1 LNGLD
6 FAILFTFLA
15 IIGLGFFGGMARV
28 AAAIVAIY
36 IASIVAGAFY
46 QELAQVFRDHVSN
59 INRNT
64 SELFVF
70 MVLFLISGSIAW
82 WLVSAAFKG
91 IKVSRQTPIA
101 GNLGGT
107 TLGVV
112 VSAMAVVLA
121 VLLISILLQV
131 LNQTV
136 GSGSAG
142 TLGNSISNQ
151 IQSSALVPVF
161 LDVQPYVTQAIEPWF
176 RNGVPSILST
186 V

>member
-1 LNGLD
+1 MNGLD
-6 FAILFTFLA
+6 FAILFAFLA

-36 IASIVAGAFY
+36 IASIVAGFFY
-46 QELAQVFRDHVSN
+46 QELAQVFRDYVSN
-59 INRNT
+59 VGRNT

-70 MVLFLISGSIAW
+70 MILFTISGAIAW
-82 WLVSAAFKG
+82 FLVSSALKG

-101 GNLGGT
+101 GNVNGT
-107 TLGVV
+107 TVGVV

-121 VLLISILLQV
+121 VLLISIMLQV

-142 TLGNSISNQ
+142 ALGNSISNQ
-151 IQSSALVPVF
+151 IQASALVPIF
-161 LDVQPYVTQAIEPWF
+161 LDVQPFVTQAIQPWF
-176 RNGVPSILST
+176 PNGVPSILST